1 MASLNKVILIGN
13 VGQDP
18 DVRYSA
24 SGTAVA
30 RFSIATNERWISRGT
45 NEPKEHTEWHTIV
58 TFGQLAERVKE
69 YVTKGRQVYVEERI
83 RANTWTDVNGFKHT
97 RTEIHAREVLFLGS
111 RRDGGGSPPSGKKPG
126 GKEEKDEDVIDL
138 GVDDDF
144 SVSDLGPAVEMDDL
158 SLTPGD

>member
-30 RFSIATNERWISRGT
+30 RFSMATNERWVSRST
-45 NEPKEHTEWHTIV
+45 NEPQEHTEWHTIV
-58 TFGQLAERVKE
+58 AFGQLAERVKE
-69 YVTKGRQVYVEERI
+69 YVTKGRQVYVEGRI
-83 RANTWTDVNGFKHT
+83 RTNSWTDVNGIKHT
-97 RTEIHAREVLFLGS
+97 RTEVHARDVLFLGS
-111 RRDGGGSPPSGKKPG
+111 RGEERGPSAGRKPG